1 MLASLQQIHER
12 TRYSAATQ
20 LQEGQ
25 HAWWSALGLSNRGQD
40 NRPPMREIAGIVMGE
55 QTGHPRPVEDGVK
68 NLELH
73 VFPGLS
79 RAAVELSSGET
90 ADEEFERR
98 GARAESEQE
107 TGADPTDRTLE
118 TRFHD

>member
-1 MLASLQQIHER
+1 
-12 TRYSAATQ
+12 
-20 LQEGQ
+20 
-25 HAWWSALGLSNRGQD
+25 
-40 NRPPMREIAGIVMGE
+40 MREVAGIVMGE
-55 QTGHPRPVEDGVK
+55 QTGHPRSVEDGVK

-79 RAAVELSSGET
+79 RATVELSSGET